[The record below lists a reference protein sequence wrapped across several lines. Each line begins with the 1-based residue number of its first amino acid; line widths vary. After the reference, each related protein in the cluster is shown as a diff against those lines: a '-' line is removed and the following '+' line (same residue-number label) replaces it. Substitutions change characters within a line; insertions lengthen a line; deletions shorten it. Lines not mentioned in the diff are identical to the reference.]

1 MVNYRIM
8 NNSISP
14 RVRKLPRERI
24 PSGCSIAGI
33 MDVNGAVI
41 PGSEIIRLI
50 EVMHDRSNG
59 LGGGFAGYGI
69 YPRHA
74 NDYCFHLMY
83 DYSEAK
89 QQTENAIK
97 KCFEIVGEE
106 EIPTTPVKE
115 VVKRPILWRYFLR
128 IHPDTRERYYEMSDD
143 DIVMMVV
150 MEINEFIE
158 GAFIVSSGKN
168 MGIFKGVGFP
178 EQIARFYR
186 IEEYSAHLWI
196 AHGRFP
202 TNTPGWWGGAHPFGL
217 LEWAMVHNGE
227 ISSYGTN
234 KRYLEE
240 FGYRLMLQTDSE
252 AILYLFDL
260 LGRKHGLP
268 LDVACAALAPPL
280 WERIREMTPSER
292 EFYRTLRIVYGSAMI
307 NGPSA
312 LILAHPRGM
321 VGLTDRI
328 KLRPLIAAEADSR
341 RFLASEECAIR
352 AVCPEPDRVWSPA
365 AGEPTI
371 FTME

>member
-1 MVNYRIM
+1 M
-8 NNSISP
+8 
-14 RVRKLPRERI
+14 RKLADERI

-33 MDVNGAVI
+33 MDVKGAMI
-41 PGSEIIRLI
+41 PGAEILRLI

-69 YPRHA
+69 YPHHA
-74 NDYCFHLMY
+74 DEYCFHLMY
-83 DYSEAK
+83 DFMEAK
-89 QQTENAIK
+89 QHTENALK

-106 EIPTTPVKE
+106 EILTTPVKE

-128 IHPDTRERYYEMSDD
+128 IHPGTKERYYEMSDE

-168 MGIFKGVGFP
+168 MGVFKGVGYP
-178 EQIARFYR
+178 EQIGRFYR
-186 IEEYSAHLWI
+186 IEEYSACVWI

-217 LEWAMVHNGE
+217 LEWSMVHNGE

-260 LGRKHGLP
+260 LGRKHRLP
-268 LDVACAALAPPL
+268 LEIACAALAPPL
-280 WERIREMTPSER
+280 WERIEKMAPHDR
-292 EFYRTLRIVYGSAMI
+292 EFYRALRMVYGSAMI

-321 VGLTDRI
+321 LGLTDRI
-328 KLRPLIAAEADSR
+328 KLRPLIAAVKDSR

-352 AVCPEPDRVWSPA
+352 AVCPVPDRVWAPA

-371 FTME
+371 FSMELR

>member
-1 MVNYRIM
+1 M
-8 NNSISP
+8 NNSTSP
-14 RVRKLPRERI
+14 RVRKLARERI

-33 MDVNGAVI
+33 MDVNGVVI
-41 PGSEIIRLI
+41 PGSEIVGLI

-89 QQTENAIK
+89 QQTENAME

-128 IHPDTRERYYEMSDD
+128 ICPETRERYYEMSDD

-158 GAFIVSSGKN
+158 GAFVVSSGKN
-168 MGIFKGVGFP
+168 MGVFKGVGYP

-186 IEEYSAHLWI
+186 VEEYGAHIWI

-217 LEWAMVHNGE
+217 LDWAMVHNGE

-260 LGRKHGLP
+260 LARRHGLP
-268 LDVACAALAPPL
+268 LDIACAALAPPL
-280 WERIREMTPSER
+280 WERIAEMTPHEKN
-292 EFYRTLRIVYGSAMI
+292 FYRTLRIVYGSAMI

-328 KLRPLIAAEADSR
+328 KLRPLIAAVAGSR

-352 AVCPEPDRVWSPA
+352 AVCPEPERVWSPA
-365 AGEPTI
+365 AGEPTV
-371 FTME
+371 FTMEQG